1 MLVFLK
7 LPIFL
12 KAYSDF
18 LKFCICNVWIRGV
31 GVLLWK
37 ILLGIRQLLS
47 NSLFDYYYSKNILYS
62 IWVTL
67 VGQKIHYSHTPNLY
81 YGKQHSNWLIIN
93 VYFVKIK
100 INELY
105 LLTNSK
111 VPDSFS
117 TSSRYNSDPS
127 KSAMKVSNGI
137 TIAFLGMLTWIPPK
151 LYVSLICNN

>member
-1 MLVFLK
+1 MLAFLK
-7 LPIFL
+7 LPVFL

-18 LKFCICNVWIRGV
+18 PKFWICNVWIRGV

-37 ILLGIRQLLS
+37 ILLGIQKLLF
-47 NSLFDYYYSKNILYS
+47 NILVFWLENYSSLYS

-67 VGQKIHYSHTPNLY
+67 VGQEIHYSHTPNLY
-81 YGKQHSNWLIIN
+81 YGKQQSNCLVIN
-93 VYFVKIK
+93 VYFIQIK
-100 INELY
+100 INE

-151 LYVSLICNN
+151 LYVSLICNS